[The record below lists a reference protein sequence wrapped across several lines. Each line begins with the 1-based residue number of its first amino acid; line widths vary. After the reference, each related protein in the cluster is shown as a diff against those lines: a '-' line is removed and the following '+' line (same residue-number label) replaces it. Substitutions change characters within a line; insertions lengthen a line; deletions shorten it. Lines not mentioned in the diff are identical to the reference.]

1 MWECSV
7 ILVATLGKNTFV
19 FNMAGR
25 QVDASES
32 AALSLLTNSSDD
44 SFAFANLSEDF
55 VTVLADS
62 GPFMGIVLSYWDNIL
77 GPRLRHVWRGGGEEK
92 NQENC
97 VKYVVSRT
105 LNGELLRDAPENV
118 VDTKLFVI
126 KEKGIVCHSF
136 IFTGRDSSGSNISA
150 LSLMLPHI
158 DMAGYLPLVELVED
172 RVKILIA
179 KLRVLQTKDKN
190 QNILWWALGSVSR
203 VLTWLPLEG
212 GHFIEVLLYACYKFS
227 LVTFFNFF
235 LQINNTVFGADHNV
249 VFDPVFLR
257 RVITSHLQTFGS
269 TMVIGQSISR
279 VNLMI
284 NSLAL
289 FLSSNERQK
298 SRYAVDGADTD
309 VYDTDLYLQGV
320 IKDGDGNF
328 TLPVKGVITSIYPTT
343 LVDVD
348 TCDVKKT
355 YPYHEHSVIRK
366 EFLDLELALM
376 WEGHEGAPVYP
387 SIGLFH
393 PAEDIGLLVQIFI
406 NDMNVLPF
414 APDVRAGF
422 VETFRRLLVRK
433 TLALI
438 KYVEARSK
446 RGRIALEY
454 AAKRQLRH
462 DLQLNTEADFGI
474 VLACAEKHKPGLY
487 TFLMGDPRHAVA
499 RVQTI
504 LESL

>member
-179 KLRVLQTKDKN
+179 KLRVLQTKDLN
-190 QNILWWALGSVSR
+190 SSLGNFSM
-203 VLTWLPLEG
+203 VLPRFIQTLISLQHSSLPKD
-212 GHFIEVLLYACYKFS
+212 IP
-227 LVTFFNFF
+227 
-235 LQINNTVFGADHNV
+235 INNTVFSADHNV

-393 PAEDIGLLVQIFI
+393 PAEDIGLLVQTFI

-433 TLALI
+433 ALALI